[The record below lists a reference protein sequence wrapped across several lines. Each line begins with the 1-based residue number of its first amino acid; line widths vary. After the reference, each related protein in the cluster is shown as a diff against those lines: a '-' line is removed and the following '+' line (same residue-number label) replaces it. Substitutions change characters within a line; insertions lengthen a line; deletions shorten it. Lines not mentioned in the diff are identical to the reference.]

1 MRKRG
6 EVEKGRKKNWA
17 WGAETQRGREA
28 VGETTEGP
36 GREEGTETKR
46 NGRLSLLP
54 N

>member
-6 EVEKGRKKNWA
+6 EMEKAKLSQRHRETERLWGRRQRGQEGRKGW
-17 WGAETQRGREA
+17 
-28 VGETTEGP
+28 
-36 GREEGTETKR
+36 ETKR

>member
-6 EVEKGRKKNWA
+6 ETRKRKGELSLE
-17 WGAETQRGREA
+17 AEIPRGCGGDNRE
-28 VGETTEGP
+28 
-36 GREEGTETKR
+36 GRNGWETKR